1 MSVTPEQAAAFIR
14 SRSLKER
21 QSLDLRFAAMNSE
34 AERIVSRI
42 VQDFNPV
49 RIYRWG
55 SLLDRSRFRSYSDI
69 DIAVEGITTPEDW
82 VRLERIV
89 WDGTDF
95 AVDLVQLERVEP
107 EYAEIIRTRGV
118 IVHERS
124 D

>member
-1 MSVTPEQAAAFIR
+1 MIS
-14 SRSLKER
+14 
-21 QSLDLRFAAMNSE
+21 D

-42 VQDFNPV
+42 IQDFNPV

-69 DIAVEGITTPEDW
+69 
-82 VRLERIV
+82 
-89 WDGTDF
+89 
-95 AVDLVQLERVEP
+95 
-107 EYAEIIRTRGV
+107 IRTRGV

>member
-1 MSVTPEQAAAFIR
+1 
-14 SRSLKER
+14 
-21 QSLDLRFAAMNSE
+21 MNSE